1 VTLRLRRFTRFVEKL
16 AQAQHRDQLL
26 LRAAALA
33 YTTLLSFVPLLTVA
47 LVTVSRVQPERAELV
62 VRAIATVMPFSPARV
77 QATLAA
83 LAQRTASLGW
93 LAILISIVVTFQAF
107 YQIEEV
113 LNTVWGVPSSRR
125 WQWRL
130 ASFAALLVWG
140 PLLITALFSMLYWL
154 SSHPWYVHVVP
165 FTRPLPALFALVA
178 LTALY
183 RWVPHT
189 RVPWRA
195 AASGAVVA
203 TLALAVVHL
212 GFQVYLSVAADLN
225 VIYGSLAIVL
235 FFLMSL
241 LVFWFAILLGAEA
254 SWVVG
259 HAPAPP
265 PAQDVAN
272 VVTLLLEA
280 QRDGTVAPR
289 RARAI
294 LGERADDELEL
305 LSTHPALVV
314 RTRGGWQLARS
325 AAELYVAD
333 VRARFGVASGTT
345 LDDTASLQTLASLAK
360 HANDSGAYRRPTA
373 AVQEVRE
380 RPGTQGG

>member
-1 VTLRLRRFTRFVEKL
+1 MSGRLRRLAHFAQKL
-16 AQAQHRDQLL
+16 LQAQHRDQLL
-26 LRAAALA
+26 LRSAALA
-33 YTTLLSFVPLLTVA
+33 YTTLMSFVPLLTVA

-62 VRAIATVMPFSPARV
+62 VRAIATVLPFSPARV
-77 QATLAA
+77 QATLTA

-93 LAILISIVVTFQAF
+93 LGIGISILVTFQAF

-154 SSHPWYVHVVP
+154 SSHAWYVHVAP

-195 AASGAVVA
+195 AGLGAVVA
-203 TLALAVVHL
+203 TLALAIVHL
-212 GFQVYLSVAADLN
+212 GFQIYLNVAADLN

-235 FFLMSL
+235 FFLVSL

-259 HAPAPP
+259 HAPALP
-265 PAQDVAN
+265 PAHDVAN
-272 VVTLLLEA
+272 VITLLLEA
-280 QRDGTVAPR
+280 RRDGTVAPR

-305 LSTHPALVV
+305 LSTHPAIVV

-325 AAELYVAD
+325 PGELYVAD
-333 VRARFGVASGTT
+333 VRARFGVPSGAT

-360 HANDSGAYRRPTA
+360 QTNDSGAFRRPA
-373 AVQEVRE
+373 ADAGNDRTTPPARQ
-380 RPGTQGG
+380 

>member
-1 VTLRLRRFTRFVEKL
+1 VSLRLSRFVRFMEKL
-16 AQAQHRDQLL
+16 LQAQHRDQLL

-33 YTTLLSFVPLLTVA
+33 YTTLLSLVPLLTVA

-62 VRAIATVMPFSPARV
+62 VRAIATVLPFSPARV
-77 QATLAA
+77 QATLTA

-93 LAILISIVVTFQAF
+93 LAILISILVTFQAF

-113 LNTVWGVPSSRR
+113 VNTVWGVPSSRR

-140 PLLITALFSMLYWL
+140 PLLITAQFSMLYWL
-154 SSHPWYVHVVP
+154 SSHSWYVHVAP

-195 AASGAVVA
+195 ATSGAVVA
-203 TLALAVVHL
+203 TSTLALVHL
-212 GFQVYLSVAADLN
+212 GFQIYLNLAADLN

-235 FFLMSL
+235 FFLVSL
-241 LVFWFAILLGAEA
+241 LVFWFAVLLGAEA

-265 PAQDVAN
+265 PAHDVTN

-305 LSTHPALVV
+305 LSTHPEIMV

-325 AAELYVAD
+325 PGELYVAD
-333 VRARFGVASGTT
+333 VRARFGVPSGAT

-360 HANDSGAYRRPTA
+360 QANDSGTFRRLA
-373 AVQEVRE
+373 AGAAKKR
-380 RPGTQGG
+380 GTPPP

>member
-1 VTLRLRRFTRFVEKL
+1 MSTRVRRLVRFFEKL
-16 AQAQHRDQLL
+16 LQAQHRDQLL

-62 VRAIATVMPFSPARV
+62 VRAIATVLPFSPARV

-93 LAILISIVVTFQAF
+93 LGIVISILVTFQAF

-113 LNTVWGVPSSRR
+113 VNQVWGVPSRRR

-154 SSHPWYVHVVP
+154 SSHAWYVHVAP
-165 FTRPLPALFALVA
+165 FTRPLPAVFALVA

-195 AASGAVVA
+195 AGAGAVVA

-212 GFQVYLSVAADLN
+212 GFQVYLSLASDLN

-235 FFLMSL
+235 FFLVSL
-241 LVFWFAILLGAEA
+241 LVFWFAVLLGAEA

-265 PAQDVAN
+265 PAHDVAN

-280 QRDGTVAPR
+280 QREGTVSPR
-289 RARAI
+289 RAQAI
-294 LGERADDELEL
+294 LGEHADDELEL
-305 LSTHPALVV
+305 LSTHPEIVV

-325 AAELYVAD
+325 PGELYVAD
-333 VRARFGVASGTT
+333 VRARFGVPSGAT

-360 HANDSGAYRRPTA
+360 QANDSGSFRRSDPARKGQATPT
-373 AVQEVRE
+373 
-380 RPGTQGG
+380 P